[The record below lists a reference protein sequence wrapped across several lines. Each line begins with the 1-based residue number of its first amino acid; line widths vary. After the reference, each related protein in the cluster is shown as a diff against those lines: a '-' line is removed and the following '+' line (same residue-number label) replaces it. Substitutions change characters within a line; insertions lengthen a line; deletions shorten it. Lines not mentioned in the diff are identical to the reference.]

1 VLPRLSELNT
11 EPGSDTV
18 TLRLLIR
25 VVSRQLSEQSTA
37 QSFTSSEEH
46 AEVGAGDAIPM
57 SVSDGMFDQVAA
69 LQHHMDSTDS
79 ATKRAVKDVARAI
92 GEQQH
97 YIYQHNLRIDITD
110 GLTRSGVGHCRC
122 KIL

>member
-37 QSFTSSEEH
+37 MSSTSSEKH
-46 AEVGAGDAIPM
+46 ASNAVGDAVAM
-57 SVSDGMFDQVAA
+57 SVSDGKFNQVAA

-79 ATKRAVKDVARAI
+79 ATKRAVKDVARTI
-92 GEQQH
+92 GKQQR
-97 YIYQHNLRIDITD
+97 YISIIFALPLLIH
-110 GLTRSGVGHCRC
+110 
-122 KIL
+122 